1 MGTAPEP
8 PDMADVSAPWP
19 PLDLVEVDFVFVV
32 SSISTA
38 SDSVTILSNR
48 AQSLFANLQLTD
60 TSVRRRRPVCIR
72 SPDRYVVLYLLQAPM
87 HCV

>member
-1 MGTAPEP
+1 VGTAPEP

-48 AQSLFANLQLTD
+48 AQSLFANLQA
-60 TSVRRRRPVCIR
+60 SAYGYKCVRRRRPVCIR
-72 SPDRYVVLYLLQAPM
+72 SPDRYIVLYLL
-87 HCV
+87 